1 MNYICKNCSY
11 ETRLFSDMTRH
22 HNRKNKC
29 KKNLIGFNNSYNYEE
44 IIKTSLIPHTNG
56 KQYYDN
62 NSLKNKNQN
71 ILSKNKFFE
80 ILISI
85 DKNKLKICPLC
96 NKSFNKIIDLKH
108 HLILYCVSIDLDLDE
123 NKNNTINGNDQINED
138 QIKEDQIKED
148 QIKEDQIKGD
158 QIKGD
163 QIKGDQIKGDQI
175 KGDQIKGDQII
186 NNNTNTTNIINNN
199 NNSNIILIPIS
210 FNNEWDQSHIS
221 YCEKLALLLS
231 DYKFTKTL
239 ESILKNKSNQNVLIN
254 LNENEA
260 LVLNEDKDEIQK
272 LKLMNAD
279 SICNK
284 SIEKLHTL
292 LVNFVKDIKNENI
305 YNVNEK
311 ILDNEKYNV
320 DVKYYNYR
328 NNTKN
333 EKEIIN
339 NTIKYIFNKVR
350 DETLKNF
357 NDITDITDKNI

>member
-1 MNYICKNCSY
+1 MI
-11 ETRLFSDMTRH
+11 
-22 HNRKNKC
+22 
-29 KKNLIGFNNSYNYEE
+29 
-44 IIKTSLIPHTNG
+44 
-56 KQYYDN
+56 
-62 NSLKNKNQN
+62 
-71 ILSKNKFFE
+71 
-80 ILISI
+80 
-85 DKNKLKICPLC
+85 KICPLC

-123 NKNNTINGNDQINED
+123 NKNNNLNENNTINGN
-138 QIKEDQIKED
+138 DQIKED

-175 KGDQIKGDQII
+175 KGDQIKGDQIKVDQIKGDLIKVDQIKVDQII

-254 LNENEA
+254 LNEDEA